1 MRAAR
6 LPKVA
11 ETAALWEARRGELL
25 ERSRI
30 TQSGRERPGRY
41 WKVDLDKLPIPDAD
55 EAGDVVLPIAAHP
68 HALITTLAAAAA
80 EHGPLFGRA
89 FGRTGVQS
97 TKFGALAAARTR
109 TGAFIYIPADADIA
123 EPIVVTYRA
132 AGEAFFPYTLVLA
145 ERGSRATI
153 VERIEAP
160 SGTFVCGAVEVV
172 TGERC
177 DITYASMQ
185 NTPNDVRYLMTRGV
199 LPGRDS
205 RMSWA
210 LAELGAALSVGSA
223 DSQIVD
229 EGARVEVAALCFPRG
244 DEHVD
249 LVTTVTH
256 QVGHAVSET
265 FVRAAA
271 TQRGQA
277 RYLGN
282 IRIARDAQGSNAS
295 LRDDSLLLSQSAH
308 IDSIPALEIAANDV
322 KAFHGA
328 TVGAIDDEQIFYM
341 LSRGLEADEAER
353 MITIGF
359 FEPVIERFPTD
370 ALREEIRAIVRAKA

>member
-1 MRAAR
+1 M
-6 LPKVA
+6 PNVA
-11 ETAALWEARRGELL
+11 EAVAHWEARRGELL

-30 TQSGRERPGRY
+30 TQSGRERAGRY
-41 WKVDLDKLPIPDAD
+41 WKFDLDKLPIPNDDAPG
-55 EAGDVVLPIAAHP
+55 EVELPRVSHP
-68 HALITTLAAAAA
+68 HVLATTLAAAAN
-80 EHGPLFGRA
+80 EQGSLFQRV
-89 FGRTGVQS
+89 FGSTAVQN
-97 TKFGALAAARTR
+97 TKFGALAAARAR

-123 EPIVVTYRA
+123 EPIVITYGA
-132 AGEAFFPYTLVLA
+132 AGGAFFPYTLVLA

-153 VERIEAP
+153 VERIDAA

-172 TGERC
+172 TGERS
-177 DITYASMQ
+177 DITYASVQ
-185 NTPNDVRYLMTRGV
+185 NAPSDVRYLMTRGV

-210 LAELGAALSVGSA
+210 LAELGAGLSVGSA
-223 DSQIVD
+223 DTQIAG
-229 EGARVEVAALCFPRG
+229 EGARVEVAALFFPRG

-249 LVTTVTH
+249 LVTTVSH

-322 KAFHGA
+322 KAYHGA

-341 LSRGLEADEAER
+341 LSRGLEAEEAER
-353 MITIGF
+353 MITLGF
-359 FEPVIERFPTD
+359 FEPVIDRFPTD
-370 ALREEIRAIVRAKA
+370 ALREEIRAAVRAKA